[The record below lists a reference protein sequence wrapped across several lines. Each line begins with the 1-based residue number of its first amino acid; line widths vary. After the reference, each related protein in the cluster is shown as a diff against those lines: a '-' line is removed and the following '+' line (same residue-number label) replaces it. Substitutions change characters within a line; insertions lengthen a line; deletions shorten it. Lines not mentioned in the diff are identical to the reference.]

1 MTPVVALVGRPN
13 VGKSTL
19 FNALTHSR
27 DALVAD
33 MPGLTR
39 DRQYGI
45 MDLGEG
51 SAILVDTGGLLGD
64 EGDLSELMNN
74 QVRQAVNEASL
85 VLMLV
90 DAQSGLMDDDVAIY
104 RDLKKTGKPIM
115 VVVNKVD
122 GQEENAAM
130 SEFYRLGAEEILP
143 LAAVHRRGV
152 GRLRDTVRG
161 WFAHNRP
168 GQTEA
173 PGQRDVLREGTHLA
187 IVGRP
192 NVGKSTL
199 VNRLLGEERVLAF
212 DMPGTTRDSIYLP
225 MEWDGVRY
233 TLIDTAGVRRRGRIT
248 DAIEKFS
255 VVKALQA
262 IEKSDVVTVVI
273 DAHEGITDQD
283 LSLLSL
289 VLRNAGSAV
298 LAVNKWD
305 HLPADHRERVRTELK
320 RRMAGLDW
328 VPVVYISA
336 LHGSGL
342 GELMRQVDEV
352 HLAATKDLP
361 TGALSDV
368 LQDAYRKH
376 QPPMVHGRTAK
387 LRYAHS
393 GGKNPQRIVIHGT
406 RTGTVPDSY
415 RRYLEKRFRDA
426 FDLVG
431 TPVVLVLRD
440 TDNPYKGRRNVLTQR
455 QINKRRRL
463 KAFTSRKNKKKRR

>member
-1 MTPVVALVGRPN
+1 MTPVIALVGRPN

-39 DRQYGI
+39 DRKYGV
-45 MDLGEG
+45 MELGEDT
-51 SAILVDTGGLLGD
+51 AILIDTGGLMGD

-74 QVRQAVNEASL
+74 QVEQAMDEADL
-85 VLMLV
+85 VLMMA
-90 DAQSGLMDDDVAIY
+90 DAKNGLLDDDMTIY
-104 RDLKKTGKPIM
+104 RNIKKSGKPVM
-115 VVVNKVD
+115 LLVNKVD
-122 GQEENAAM
+122 GQEENTAM
-130 SEFYRLGAEEILP
+130 SEFHRLGAEKILP
-143 LAAVHRRGV
+143 LAAAHRRGV
-152 GRLRDTVRG
+152 
-161 WFAHNRP
+161 N
-168 GQTEA
+168 Q
-173 PGQRDVLREGTHLA
+173 LRETLQEWFEEHPPQAAEEDNSHDPRHKGTHMA

-199 VNRLLGEERVLAF
+199 VNRLLGEDRVLAF

-225 MEWDGVRY
+225 MEWDGVNY

-248 DAIEKFS
+248 DTIEKFS
-255 VVKALQA
+255 VIKALQA
-262 IEKSDVVTVVI
+262 IEKSDVVVVVI
-273 DAHEGITDQD
+273 DAREGITDQD

-305 HLPADHRERVRTELK
+305 HLPMDHRDRVRSELQ

-342 GELMRQVDEV
+342 GELMKKVDEV
-352 HLAATKDLP
+352 HSASVKDLP
-361 TGALSDV
+361 TGKLSDV
-368 LQDAYRKH
+368 LQDAYQKH

-406 RTGTVPDSY
+406 RTGTLPDSY
-415 RRYLEKRFRDA
+415 KRYLEKKFRDA
-426 FDLVG
+426 FKLVG
-431 TPVVLVLRD
+431 TPVVLAFKD
-440 TDNPYKGRRNVLTQR
+440 TENPFKGKKNKLTQR
-455 QINKRRRL
+455 QINKRKRL
-463 KAFTSRKNKKKRR
+463 KAFTSRKKKRR